1 MLRAFGSI
9 PVVTRSEKPRGRGV
23 TMIIDY
29 GMGLRQQEDLL
40 SVVGSYVDLA
50 KIRVGSAALYDSAL
64 LRAKIA
70 LYKKYSVD
78 VFPGGQF
85 LEYALVRGKMHEY
98 FSEVKE
104 LGFSLVEVSDNRLE
118 VSIEEKIK
126 VVRTAIEDYELR
138 VLAETGSKVA
148 STAAEDLIVDIKSSL
163 EAGAW
168 KVLLEAVELFDQE
181 VFKKELIEQVQRAVD
196 PSKLIF
202 EIPTR
207 HTRGV
212 TNYDRYSLETWLVRN
227 LGMEVNIG
235 NVAPEEV
242 LQLEGLRRNLDSN
255 MTLS

>member
-138 VLAETGSKVA
+138 VLAETGSKVS

-196 PSKLIF
+196 PSKLVF